1 MPRTVISLP
10 ILPLT
15 EEHTGESSQQP
26 TRETTTGGGASC
38 VRLEY
43 GWASPQWTARKREQM
58 GITPQIWEWKSKSPP
73 CRTERDKDGAP
84 DFSGS

>member
-10 ILPLT
+10 VPPLT

-26 TRETTTGGGASC
+26 TRETTTGGASC

-58 GITPQIWEWKSKSPP
+58 GITPQIWE
-73 CRTERDKDGAP
+73 
-84 DFSGS
+84 